1 MLWVILMIF
10 LVGFPWCRWI
20 IEGDEKHNLIMLGV
34 EERSIMSNGSS
45 SLLDGVGE
53 KGLLLTIIVMT
64 VTLVM

>member
-1 MLWVILMIF
+1 MLWAILMIF

-45 SLLDGVGE
+45 SLLDGVGV
-53 KGLLLTIIVMT
+53 KG
-64 VTLVM
+64 